1 MTNFEKYKDF
11 FEKWSEKDQ
20 IAILNNKPRKCF
32 DADVNCNNCDLR
44 KSKTSCST
52 ALVKWLYE
60 EYKEEPFLS
69 KRGYHF
75 LKSLPSDARIKIS
88 HDDKVIME
96 TGGII
101 CKIFYRGNFFIP
113 PLLFLE
119 REKWYEVSKLL
130 KWKVVDDE

>member
-11 FEKWSEKDQ
+11 FEKWAGREP
-20 IAILNNKPRKCF
+20 IAIVNNKPKRCL
-32 DADVNCNNCDLR
+32 DISCNSCDL
-44 KSKTSCST
+44 KKDEPSCT
-52 ALVKWLYE
+52 TLLVKWLYE

-96 TGGII
+96 SCGLIY
-101 CKIFYRGNFFIP
+101 KIFYRGNFFIP

-119 REKWYEVSKLL
+119 YEKWYEVSELL
-130 KWKVVDDE
+130 KWKVKEDN